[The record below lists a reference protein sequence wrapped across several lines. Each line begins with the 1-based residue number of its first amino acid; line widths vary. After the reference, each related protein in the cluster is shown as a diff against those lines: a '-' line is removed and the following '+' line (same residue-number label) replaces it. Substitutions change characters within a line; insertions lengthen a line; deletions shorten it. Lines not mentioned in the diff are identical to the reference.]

1 MSVIYAIVSFLID
14 SAVTKWS
21 RLVEKSLAKQR
32 LDFNKS
38 SDNARSVFLQLAK
51 KETNRNQ
58 KLAQVSKACK
68 CHHDF

>member
-1 MSVIYAIVSFLID
+1 MFVIYAIVSFLID

-68 CHHDF
+68 CHHYF